1 MTAKEYLSQAFNLD
15 NRINSKLEQVS
26 VLHIMATKA
35 TSTLSDVPP
44 SGSRNV
50 QQIEDI
56 ICKIV
61 DLENTIN
68 ADIDQLV
75 DLKVEITATVQR
87 MDNLAYRTILEQRY
101 LCYKTW
107 EQIATNMGYDVR
119 WLHRLHGKA
128 LREAEKLLNP
138 ERSH

>member
-1 MTAKEYLSQAFNLD
+1 M
-15 NRINSKLEQVS
+15 
-26 VLHIMATKA
+26 
-35 TSTLSDVPP
+35 
-44 SGSRNV
+44 
-50 QQIEDI
+50 I

-61 DLENTIN
+61 ELENTIN

-107 EQIATNMGYDVR
+107 EQIAANMGYDVR